1 MPDKKLISNIEYIS
15 FRIWLAGFKL
25 LPSSLAKGILK
36 GLFLVIGYGFGIR
49 RKVALKQLA
58 AVYPQK
64 TDSQR
69 RTVLKKLY
77 RNMALTIYEVYL
89 CSDKQL
95 FADSLIS
102 GRENVDNALALGRGA
117 ILATAHFGNWEAARI
132 LPKAGIPLSVITK
145 TQRNKKFDAYT
156 KAIRERC
163 GVRTIDM
170 SRGLRDIVHQLA
182 EGRMVAILMDQSAGA
197 KGLMLDFLGFPASHW
212 KGVAKLSLRYRVPIV
227 PGFARR
233 NEDDRIV
240 FEFLPPL
247 LAEDLEDKDE
257 NYPTIIKTLNEIIEA
272 QIHKYPEQWFWV
284 HKRWKHGYDML
295 SQAN

>member
-1 MPDKKLISNIEYIS
+1 M
-15 FRIWLAGFKL
+15 
-25 LPSSLAKGILK
+25 LK
-36 GLFLVIGYGFGIR
+36 ALFLGIGYGLGIR
-49 RKVALKQLA
+49 RKIAMKQLTV
-58 AVYPQK
+58 VYPQK
-64 TDSQR
+64 PVSDR
-69 RTVLKKLY
+69 RDILKKLY
-77 RNMALTIYEVYL
+77 RNMALTIFEVYL
-89 CSDKQL
+89 TSDEKL
-95 FADSLIS
+95 FTDSQIT
-102 GRENVDNALALGRGA
+102 GQDNVDMALSLGRGA

-170 SRGLRDIVHQLA
+170 TRGLRDIVHQLG
-182 EGRMVAILMDQSAGA
+182 EGRLVAILIDQAAGA

-233 NEDDRIV
+233 NDEDRIV

-247 LAEDLEDKDE
+247 LHEELEDKDE
-257 NYPTIIKTLNEIIEA
+257 NYPIVLGELNGIIEA
-272 QIHKYPEQWFWV
+272 YIHKWPEQWFWV

-295 SQAN
+295 S